1 MLEIINDN
9 IIRFTKGDS
18 IALDVDLRNTD
29 GTKYTMQE
37 GDCLKMTIRK
47 SISET
52 PIATATSTI
61 PKIILDPT
69 ITSEINAGK
78 YCYDIELN
86 TADNDVYT
94 IIGIRHERERNLIV
108 FPEVTT
114 RDE

>member
-9 IIRFTKGDS
+9 VIRFTKGDS
-18 IALDVDLRNTD
+18 IALDVDLKNTD

-37 GDCLKMTIRK
+37 GDSLKMTIRK

-52 PIATATSTI
+52 PVATVSSTI
-61 PKIILDPT
+61 PKIIIKPT
-69 ITSEINAGK
+69 ITSELNAGK
-78 YCYDIELN
+78 YCYDIELI

-94 IIGIRHERERNLIV
+94 IIGIRNECERNLIV

-114 RDE
+114 QDE